1 MGQINRGR
9 LLLGGLV
16 AGLVITF
23 GEYLLNGVILAN
35 YYVEVTAGLGVPQ
48 MSNATIGVF
57 VLLSFVIG
65 LVSVWLYAAVRPR
78 LGPGVGTALK
88 IAAAVWFFAYVMQVA
103 GYWGLGI
110 MDSRIAL
117 GVIAWGLLEM
127 TLGIT
132 AGAWVYREEA

>member
-1 MGQINRGR
+1 MGQINSGR
-9 LLLGGLV
+9 VLLGGLV
-16 AGLVITF
+16 AGVVINI

-35 YYVEVTAGLGVPQ
+35 YYVEVTTGLGVPQ
-48 MSNATIGVF
+48 MSNATIGVY
-57 VLLSFVIG
+57 VLLAFVIG

-88 IAAAVWFFAYVMQVA
+88 VALAVWFFAYVMQVA

-110 MDSRIAL
+110 MNTRMAV
-117 GVIAWGLLEM
+117 GVIAWGLVEM